1 MMKNWKKI
9 IILLVIFMVFL
20 AAFIFLNSNQGR
32 IENGNETPQPTDTA
46 SSDEI
51 KLIDIAQEDISKIV
65 LKRED
70 AEIVLTKEE
79 RNVETLEANDDGT
92 TKKVTEKKQV
102 WVNPSFDVDN
112 DLVEDIVSAAA
123 TVMTKRLIDENTGD
137 LTIFGL
143 DNALVTTFVSK
154 EGKEVS
160 IEIGNLTPKQ
170 DSYYVRILDNSEV
183 YTIDSYKGD
192 TLRYGKYDVM
202 SKNLYGTE
210 ALSPEDL
217 KTLVFS
223 RAGET
228 VFSAEKKASSVDWMI
243 TGPIPEREAN
253 TTEISKF
260 LNWVS
265 TFRVKEFVEEN
276 PSDLKSYGLDS
287 PKYVF
292 DYTLNDK
299 TYRMMLG
306 NKSESEYYGMMEGN
320 NAVFTVDATNLNFV
334 DLPLKDLVSLFAY
347 IPLIYDVEKL
357 VIEIDGRT
365 DVLLINE
372 SQEEGSTPEFHFNGR
387 KIENDDEENL
397 FRKYYQGAIG
407 IMGDKIELDSVP
419 TGEASIR
426 LTYTMK
432 KAAPDKTVEVELIPT
447 NDNYGYFIMVN
458 DKYTGLVVGE
468 RKLHDES
475 NTGIRKAYEN
485 LSEGLNKTE

>member
-9 IILLVIFMVFL
+9 IILLIIFVVFL
-20 AAFIFLNSNQGR
+20 AAFILLNGDQGKV
-32 IENGNETPQPTDTA
+32 ENGNETPQPTNAA

-70 AEIVLTKEE
+70 AEIVLAKEE
-79 RNVETLEANDDGT
+79 RNVETLEANADGT
-92 TKKVTEKKQV
+92 TKKITEKRQV
-102 WVNPSFDVDN
+102 WINPSFDVDN

-123 TVMTKRLIDENTGD
+123 TVMTKRLIDENPSD
-137 LTIFGL
+137 LTIYGL
-143 DNALVTTFVSK
+143 DNAFITTFVSK

-170 DSYYVRILDNSEV
+170 DSYYVRRLENSKV

-192 TLRYGKYDVM
+192 TLRYGKSDLM
-202 SKNLYGTE
+202 SKNLYDTE
-210 ALSPEDL
+210 ALSSDDL

-223 RAGET
+223 RSGET
-228 VFSAEKKASSVDWMI
+228 VFSAEKKESSADWII
-243 TGPIPEREAN
+243 TGPIPERDAN
-253 TTEISKF
+253 ATEISKF

-265 TFRVKEFVEEN
+265 TFRVKKYVEEN
-276 PSDLKSYGLDS
+276 PSDLKVYGLDS

-320 NAVFTVDATNLNFV
+320 DAVFTVDATNLNFV

-347 IPLIYDVEKL
+347 IPMIYDVEKL

-372 SQEEGSTPEFHFNGR
+372 SQEEGSTPEFHFNR
-387 KIENDDEENL
+387 QKIEGDEQEGL

-407 IMGDKIELDSVP
+407 IMGDKIDLVSVP
-419 TGEASIR
+419 SGEAAVR
-426 LTYTMK
+426 FTYTMK
-432 KAAPDKTVEVELIPT
+432 KAEPDKIVKIELIPT
-447 NDNYGYFIMVN
+447 NDGYGYFITKN
-458 DKYTGLVVGE
+458 DNYTGLVIGE
-468 RKLHDES
+468 RKLHDDS

-485 LSEGLNKTE
+485 LNEALSKTE